1 MYDILTI
8 AALTDEFD
16 ASIINGRIQKV
27 GLIDR
32 LTVAM
37 EIYTPGRRRW
47 LVASADAA
55 QPRIFLTGVPP
66 SIDPELIT
74 PFGLLLRK
82 YVRGG
87 IIIGAEQASMERVV
101 RLSIA
106 KRLVSLN
113 GERTVSRRTADS
125 GDDAPGTADTTEPD
139 AEAIED
145 ELDHDDITYLHLM
158 VEIMG
163 RHSNIMLVDDHGVIM
178 EAVKHVTPAM
188 SRVRPIFPRM
198 PYAPPPPMDRADP
211 RQVTAAS
218 MEAILAAARPVD
230 PAAKTLVSALR
241 AVSPQIAREAVFR
254 ATNDVSARVED
265 AMPAAAELARAL
277 RGLYE
282 PLLTGAWEPSVYRRD
297 GDIVA
302 FSPFRL
308 LGLAEQADEER
319 VATMSEAAA
328 AADAAQ
334 GTDAP
339 VSHAQRRQRL
349 LDQISAAA
357 DRVDARVASLEAQ
370 EASARDAE
378 QWREWGELIY
388 AYLWKIQPGDRA
400 LDADGTVIPLE
411 PDLSPSENA
420 AAYFQRYR
428 KAQGTGR
435 RLPELQEQATAQL
448 AYLQQLATMVRQ
460 ANGFAQLEAL
470 ATEWDAVSQEFGQR
484 GTAAGKKRMPRSA
497 GKAERRPAA
506 LYDRA
511 GNAIY
516 IGRSGRQ
523 NDTVTF
529 DVAGA
534 DDTWLHARGVPGSHV
549 IVKWRQP
556 QPEDD
561 ERTIALAAAL
571 AAHYSGS
578 RGSTGVEVD
587 VTRRRHVRKIKGTG
601 PGMVTYRQ
609 ERTVLVQPQDE
620 HALGERLTTT
630 SPDRAAVT
638 G

>member
-1 MYDILTI
+1 MYDILTL

-47 LVASADAA
+47 LIASAETAR
-55 QPRIFLTGVPP
+55 PRILLTDAPP
-66 SIDPELIT
+66 SLDPELIT
-74 PFGLLLRK
+74 PFGLLMRK
-82 YVRGG
+82 YVRGA
-87 IIIGAEQASMERVV
+87 IVIGAQQETMERVI

-106 KRLVSLN
+106 KRLTPLN
-113 GERTVSRRTADS
+113 GDRTGTHRTEPERDNAPAAADP
-125 GDDAPGTADTTEPD
+125 DDADE
-139 AEAIED
+139 EAIED
-145 ELDHDDITYLHLM
+145 ELDHDDITYLHLV

-163 RHSNIMLVDDHGVIM
+163 RHSNILLLDDAGRIM
-178 EAVKHVTPAM
+178 EAVKHVAPAM

-198 PYAPPPPMDRADP
+198 AYAPPPPMDRADP
-211 RQVTAAS
+211 RRVTAAS
-218 MEAILAAARPVD
+218 MEATLAAARPGEQ
-230 PAAKTLVSALR
+230 AAKTLVSSLR

-254 ATNDVSARVED
+254 ANGNGEARAGD
-265 AMPAAAELARAL
+265 AVADAGELARAL

-282 PLLTGAWEPSVYRRD
+282 PLLTGDWEPSVYRRD
-297 GDIVA
+297 GDVVA

-308 LGLAEQADEER
+308 LGMAGEADEQR
-319 VATMSEAAA
+319 VTTMSAAAA

-334 GTDAP
+334 RADAP

-349 LDQISAAA
+349 IDQITTAA
-357 DRVDARVASLEAQ
+357 DRVDARVAALEAE
-370 EASARDAE
+370 EANARDAE

-388 AYLWKIQPGDRA
+388 AYLWKAHPGDRE
-400 LDADGTVIPLE
+400 LDADGIIIPLD
-411 PDLSPSENA
+411 PDLSATDNA

-435 RLPELQEQATAQL
+435 RLPELQQQATTQL

-460 ANGFAQLEAL
+460 AGGFAQLESL
-470 ATEWDAVSQEFGQR
+470 ANEWDAASADFGQR
-484 GTAAGKKRMPRSA
+484 GTATNRKRMPRST
-497 GKAERRPAA
+497 GKSERRPAA
-506 LYDRA
+506 LYDRS

-534 DDTWLHARGVPGSHV
+534 DDSWLHARGVPGSHV
-549 IVKWRQP
+549 IVKWRHP

-561 ERTIALAAAL
+561 EDAVELAAAL
-571 AAHYSGS
+571 AAYYSGS

-587 VTRRRHVRKIKGTG
+587 ITRRRHVRKIKGAG

-609 ERTVLVQPQDE
+609 ERTILVQPQDE
-620 HALGERLTTT
+620 PALGDRLTTT
-630 SPDRAAVT
+630 SPDRATVNH
-638 G
+638 